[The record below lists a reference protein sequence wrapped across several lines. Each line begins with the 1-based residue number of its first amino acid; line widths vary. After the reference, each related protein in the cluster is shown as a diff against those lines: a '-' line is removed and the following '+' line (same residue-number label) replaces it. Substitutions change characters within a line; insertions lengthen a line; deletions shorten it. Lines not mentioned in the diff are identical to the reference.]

1 MSMKS
6 YIDLT
11 ALDRFLTDLLVSEII
26 EVTDGQKNSN
36 ISETKRAPSVKA
48 VYDYVQSE
56 ITDVVDAMQAA
67 LNTKLSE
74 VKYDSTNKKITTK
87 NGTTK
92 DVVTVDTIRSDMDAF
107 GASGSGHKKG
117 LVPDPGSTAGTTKY
131 LREDGTWAEPSSPL
145 PLEVVNGKLNII
157 FTVEAYDPSEPYLV
171 GDHCFIVEE
180 GENVVKVCIEDT
192 TGTYDPDCWRDA

>member
-1 MSMKS
+1 MSIKS

-26 EVTDGQKNSN
+26 EVTEGQKVAN
-36 ISETKRAPSVKA
+36 ITETKRAPSVKA

-56 ITDVVDAMQAA
+56 IGDVVDAMTIA
-67 LNTKLSE
+67 LNAKLSE
-74 VKYDSTNKKITTK
+74 VKYDSTNKKITSK

-92 DVVTVDTIRSDMDAF
+92 DVVTVDTIRSDMDTF
-107 GASGSGHKKG
+107 GASGENHKKG

-131 LREDGTWAEPSSPL
+131 LREDGTWHEPDSPL

-157 FTVEAYDPSEPYLV
+157 FTVEAYDPSESYVV
-171 GDHCFIVEE
+171 GDHCYVVESS
-180 GENVVKVCIEDT
+180 ENVVKVCIEDT
-192 TGTYDPDCWRDA
+192 TGTYDPACWMSA